1 MSKRA
6 RITLQPID
14 EPDAAPPSEEPAPPQ
29 AARPRAER
37 NVSGTPKPQTAAT
50 ETAKWRPATG
60 LIVKA
65 VLAGL
70 AIAAVVLLIRKRPL

>member
-6 RITLQPID
+6 RITLEPID
-14 EPDAAPPSEEPAPPQ
+14 EPEAAPPSEEPTPVQATRSRADSKASGKPRPQ
-29 AARPRAER
+29 AA
-37 NVSGTPKPQTAAT
+37 TPEAAKRKP
-50 ETAKWRPATG
+50 PTG

-70 AIAAVVLLIRKRPL
+70 AIAAVVLWVRRRPL

>member
-6 RITLQPID
+6 RITLEPID
-14 EPDAAPPSEEPAPPQ
+14 EPEAAPPSEEPTPVQATRSRADSKASDGPKPQ
-29 AARPRAER
+29 AARP
-37 NVSGTPKPQTAAT
+37 
-50 ETAKWRPATG
+50 ETANGPPPTG

-70 AIAAVVLLIRKRPL
+70 AIAAVVLWVRRRPL

>member
-6 RITLQPID
+6 RITLAPID
-14 EPDAAPPSEEPAPPQ
+14 EPEAEPPSEEPAPVQ
-29 AARPRAER
+29 ATRARAKSKVSDKPR
-37 NVSGTPKPQTAAT
+37 PQTATPEA
-50 ETAKWRPATG
+50 ANWKPSTG